1 MPLPRTRTG
10 SARIRLLGA
19 PALSRREQP
28 RRARA
33 HSHPEAAAGSVH
45 PELSNPIRNIM
56 QEESSSSGR
65 AASRLPA
72 SRQHHLGAERDRF
85 MPARSRA
92 GRLLVFFQES
102 HTSSSSHPLL
112 LQTFPYHGHPLLCL
126 ALAENHSSELH
137 RGAGDT
143 LQRVSISYC
152 KALLCFVVFFFF
164 FSLSDTA
171 LQCCVS
177 LSAPFISISRLRSAQ
192 LPALFSGHP
201 TEPSCPSAPR
211 DAAPHPSGRNNRGVV
226 LACSQ
231 HLAPFLLGGPQ
242 LLPPP
247 PRSPL
252 GCGKPCQHQPLHC
265 SAHFQH

>member
-1 MPLPRTRTG
+1 MHTL
-10 SARIRLLGA
+10 RLQLA
-19 PALSRREQP
+19 PCTLSCQTPSETSCK
-28 RRARA
+28 RRA
-33 HSHPEAAAGSVH
+33 AALGGQRAGSLH
-45 PELSNPIRNIM
+45 RASTTWGQRETASCL
-56 QEESSSSGR
+56 R
-65 AASRLPA
+65 AAE
-72 SRQHHLGAERDRF
+72 LGGSSF
-85 MPARSRA
+85 
-92 GRLLVFFQES
+92 FFQES

-152 KALLCFVVFFFF
+152 KALLCFVVLFFFF
-164 FSLSDTA
+164 FPLSDTA